1 MRRCCK
7 RHVANQPA
15 LGLPPWDKRQ
25 DSQHPDADIQQRG
38 CPCSKR
44 AASILSRGRH
54 HRGRPSPL
62 QNQLSGAGHR
72 CYKQGGC
79 RAGVLCLLGHLSPLL
94 RDMYLKLTFIQNVM
108 EISCAI
114 LETRD
119 SQKFEFSYKLE
130 LLGYMLVWH
139 MALFQG
145 VRGRP
150 LCLSSPVC
158 YKAILAIGHLSKLKP
173 SLILEENC
181 ELLDQCLKS
190 LFPLPPLEKMMK
202 EEVTVRRVLE
212 SPWQANE
219 DFAGG
224 RTNHTL
230 VPGNVSTT
238 RGILQFSE
246 GVGERKGLA
255 GHHPAADCLSRDS

>member
-1 MRRCCK
+1 
-7 RHVANQPA
+7 
-15 LGLPPWDKRQ
+15 
-25 DSQHPDADIQQRG
+25 
-38 CPCSKR
+38 
-44 AASILSRGRH
+44 
-54 HRGRPSPL
+54 
-62 QNQLSGAGHR
+62 
-72 CYKQGGC
+72 
-79 RAGVLCLLGHLSPLL
+79 
-94 RDMYLKLTFIQNVM
+94 MYLKLTFIQNVM

-130 LLGYMLVWH
+130 LLGYML
-139 MALFQG
+139 G
-145 VRGRP
+145 VSGRP

-202 EEVTVRRVLE
+202 EEGETVKDALPIQVRDNNSPQAPSTVFLPSRHWVMAVTHGLPGKVMVSFPQPQHTLSVLSLTPSLLVSVTVRRVLE

-230 VPGNVSTT
+230 VPGNVS
-238 RGILQFSE
+238 SE
-246 GVGERKGLA
+246 
-255 GHHPAADCLSRDS
+255 